1 MKKLTATLTLL
12 AGAAAL
18 TFAATAQAEPD
29 GEAIYNQA
37 CMACHMTGAAGAP
50 IKGDEVAWAERLEQG
65 MDTLYAHSID
75 GIGAMP
81 PKGGHAN
88 LSDEEVKAAVDFML
102 EPVL

>member
-1 MKKLTATLTLL
+1 MKKFTAALF

-18 TFAATAQAEPD
+18 AFAATAQAEPD

-50 IKGDEVAWAERLEQG
+50 IKGDADAWAPRLEQD
-65 MDTLYAHSID
+65 MDTLYAHAID

-81 PKGGHAN
+81 PKGGHMN

>member
-1 MKKLTATLTLL
+1 MNKVTATLL

-18 TFAATAQAEPD
+18 AFTASVQAEPD

-50 IKGDEVAWAERLEQG
+50 IRGDEAAWAPRLEKG
-65 MDTLYAHSID
+65 MDTLYAHSIE
-75 GIGAMP
+75 GFQAMP
-81 PKGGHAN
+81 PRGGHMG
-88 LSDEEVKAAVDFML
+88 LSDEEVKASVDYML

>member
-1 MKKLTATLTLL
+1 MKRLATLTLT
-12 AGAAAL
+12 GVAAL
-18 TFAATAQAEPD
+18 ALSAAVQAEPD

-50 IKGDEVAWAERLEQG
+50 IKGNEGHWAERLEKG
-65 MDTLYAHSID
+65 MDELYANSIN

>member
-1 MKKLTATLTLL
+1 MRPLTVALL
-12 AGAAAL
+12 AGG
-18 TFAATAQAEPD
+18 ATLVFTVSAQAEPD

-50 IKGDEVAWAERLEQG
+50 IKGDEAAWAPRLEQG

-75 GIGAMP
+75 GFQAMP
-81 PKGGHAN
+81 PKGGHMG
-88 LSDEEVKAAVDFML
+88 LSDEDVKAAVDFML